1 MSIRV
6 TGMNSGMDTDA
17 MVKELV
23 SAYQKKG
30 DKTVKEKTKL
40 EWKQEIWTDLNKKI
54 KSFATKVRSFR
65 FESNYAQKKTT
76 SSDESKVSV
85 IAGDNAVR
93 GSQTIEVLKT
103 ASTAFVTSGALK
115 TEEGG
120 KVTANTKLSELGIDG
135 ADGTITL
142 NKGDK
147 AITIEVGADTTVGE
161 FVKKVRAAG
170 LDASLDEGNGR
181 MFIGAKESGL
191 ANDFSFSGDSL
202 ILDKLGLHS
211 TASVVKG
218 EDAEILLNGAKFTSN
233 SNSFDING
241 MAISVKAQTKEGEK
255 ITLTTDTDTDAIYKN
270 IKGIIC
276 LLYTSPSPRDAP
288 LSRMPSSA

>member
-120 KVTANTKLSELGIDG
+120 KVTANTKL
-135 ADGTITL
+135 
-142 NKGDK
+142 
-147 AITIEVGADTTVGE
+147 
-161 FVKKVRAAG
+161 
-170 LDASLDEGNGR
+170 
-181 MFIGAKESGL
+181 
-191 ANDFSFSGDSL
+191 
-202 ILDKLGLHS
+202 
-211 TASVVKG
+211 
-218 EDAEILLNGAKFTSN
+218 
-233 SNSFDING
+233 
-241 MAISVKAQTKEGEK
+241 
-255 ITLTTDTDTDAIYKN
+255 
-270 IKGIIC
+270 
-276 LLYTSPSPRDAP
+276 
-288 LSRMPSSA
+288 